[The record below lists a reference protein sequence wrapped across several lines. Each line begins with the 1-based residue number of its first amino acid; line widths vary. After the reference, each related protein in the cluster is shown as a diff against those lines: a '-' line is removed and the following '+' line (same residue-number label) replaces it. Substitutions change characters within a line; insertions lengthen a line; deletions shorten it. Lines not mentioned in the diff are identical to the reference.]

1 MSKPE
6 PSTLRPA
13 GTASPSSMRAQSAV
27 VRTLADT
34 IERLVARGDD
44 ADGLREQ
51 LAQELERLEIQRAA
65 AS

>member
-1 MSKPE
+1 
-6 PSTLRPA
+6 
-13 GTASPSSMRAQSAV
+13 MRAQSAV